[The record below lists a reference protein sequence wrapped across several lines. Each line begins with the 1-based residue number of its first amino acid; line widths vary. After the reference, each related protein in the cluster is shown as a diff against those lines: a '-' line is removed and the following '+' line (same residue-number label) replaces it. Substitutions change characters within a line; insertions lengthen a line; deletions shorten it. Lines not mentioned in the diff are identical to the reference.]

1 MSEHF
6 RAFSFVDRIV
16 SDEPGTGI
24 VGEYHI
30 PDTLENFSLSLV
42 AESIGQCA
50 AMSSM
55 ASVDFCFRP
64 VAGIAGE
71 VRFCGR
77 VNPGDTLQLHAELV
91 KSDREAVGYHGKA
104 LVDGEPVVKLLNCLG
119 PMVPIDDFD
128 DAEAVRARYKLLQER
143 GADPDAFTG
152 VPVIDF
158 EISRSVL
165 GSELEGRFV
174 IPVEA
179 AFFGDH
185 FARRPVFPGTLLMD
199 LNLRFLSSLI
209 DTLDGGP
216 WGVEG
221 MRDVKLRS
229 FMPPGEELSL
239 YGELENIEGDRAT
252 ILVQS
257 RRGKRLNSSAR
268 VQLSRT
274 PK

>member
-1 MSEHF
+1 MGSEMCI
-6 RAFSFVDRIV
+6 RDS
-16 SDEPGTGI
+16 
-24 VGEYHI
+24 
-30 PDTLENFSLSLV
+30 SLV

-71 VRFCGR
+71 GRFCGR
-77 VNPGDTLQLHAELV
+77 VSPGDTLQLHAELV
-91 KSDREAVGYHGKA
+91 MSDQEAVGYHGKA
-104 LVDGEPVVKLLNCLG
+104 LVDVDPVVKLLNCIG

-158 EISRSVL
+158 EISRMVS

-185 FARRPVFPGTLLMD
+185 FA
-199 LNLRFLSSLI
+199 I
-209 DTLDGGP
+209 
-216 WGVEG
+216 
-221 MRDVKLRS
+221 
-229 FMPPGEELSL
+229 
-239 YGELENIEGDRAT
+239 Y
-252 ILVQS
+252 
-257 RRGKRLNSSAR
+257 
-268 VQLSRT
+268 
-274 PK
+274 